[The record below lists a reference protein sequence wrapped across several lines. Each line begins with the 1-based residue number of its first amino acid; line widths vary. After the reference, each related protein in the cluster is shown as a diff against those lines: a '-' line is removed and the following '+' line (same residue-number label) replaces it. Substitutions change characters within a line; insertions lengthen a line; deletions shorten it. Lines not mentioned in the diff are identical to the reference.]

1 MLCFNVSECIIHG
14 AVECLIAALD
24 ARDSISAGHSKRVA
38 DMSYDLSYE
47 IGLRGEKLELVH
59 LAAHLH
65 DIGKIGI
72 PDRILLKKGKLE
84 AFEYFQVKR
93 HPEIGYEILNKSK
106 KLKNIAKIVLHH
118 HERWDGRGYPCGLKG
133 EDIPLESR
141 IIAIC
146 DAIDAM
152 LSNRPYRKAIDYNKC
167 LFEIESNQY
176 KQFDPQL
183 VEPAKKLLAKW
194 FYEIYNKKNNQ
205 KKLIRKASCFR

>member
-1 MLCFNVSECIIHG
+1 MLCCNVGECIIHD
-14 AVECLIAALD
+14 AVECLIAALE
-24 ARDSISAGHSKRVA
+24 ARDLTSAGHSKRVA
-38 DMSYDLSYE
+38 DMSYNLSYE
-47 IGLRGEKLELVH
+47 IGLCGEKLEFVY

-72 PDRILLKKGKLE
+72 PDSVLLKKGKLE
-84 AFEYFQVKR
+84 ACEYFQVKR
-93 HPEIGYEILNKSK
+93 HSEIGYEILSKSK

-152 LSNRPYRKAIDYNKC
+152 LSNRPYRKAIGCKKC

-183 VEPAKKLLAKW
+183 VEPAKKLLEKW
-194 FYEIYNKKNNQ
+194 FDKIYNKGDNQ
-205 KKLIRKASCFR
+205 KNQ